1 MPVTVEAVP
10 MQEPGIATDRR
21 RQQRRPRSEAP
32 DDDMAAVVIV
42 LRKTCERDPDLLAHL
57 AQSGLRVCVVPDGVQ
72 AVAVVRSLAP
82 AVVLL
87 DLRYGDASALAA
99 CPQLKRTPQV
109 HVIVL
114 ADRAHVAACTL
125 GLELGADDFIA
136 RPATSDEIAARIR
149 AIVRRS
155 AHGAA
160 SPAAGLVLDEHR
172 YSATLDGRT
181 LPLTPAEFRLLSM
194 LAGAR
199 PRVLSRSHMLAS
211 MSARDGA
218 SERSVDSLVHHLRR
232 KLAVVRPGEKM
243 IRATY
248 GAGYSLHV

>member
-1 MPVTVEAVP
+1 MPVPMEAVP
-10 MQEPGIATDRR
+10 AQDTRVAPDRR

-32 DDDMAAVVIV
+32 DDDMAAVVMV
-42 LRKTCERDPDLLAHL
+42 LRETCERDPDLLAHL
-57 AQSGLRVCVVPDGVQ
+57 ARSGLRVCVVPNAPQ

-114 ADRAHVAACTL
+114 AERAHTAACTL

-136 RPATSDEIAARIR
+136 GPATSDEIAARIR

-155 AHGAA
+155 AHPPA
-160 SPAAGLVLDEHR
+160 SPAAGLVLDEQR

-199 PRVLSRSHMLAS
+199 PRVLSRGQVLAS
-211 MSARDGA
+211 MSTRDGA

-232 KLAVVRPGEKM
+232 KLAVVRPGERM

-248 GAGYSLHV
+248 GAGYSLHL